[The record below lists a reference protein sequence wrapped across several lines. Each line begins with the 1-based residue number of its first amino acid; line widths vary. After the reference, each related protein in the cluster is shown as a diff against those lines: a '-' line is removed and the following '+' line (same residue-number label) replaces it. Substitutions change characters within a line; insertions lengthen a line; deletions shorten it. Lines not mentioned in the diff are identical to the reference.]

1 MRIAQLEFPTHVC
14 TRTGASMAAAVLIY
28 ECAIASVVLQ
38 GAAGAVKRRATFS
51 AQLEAQ
57 RDSVCFRLRAAEHA
71 PISEK
76 FDSGTDESDWWV
88 CSSGPSEDLPDAMT

>member
-1 MRIAQLEFPTHVC
+1 
-14 TRTGASMAAAVLIY
+14 MAAAVLY

-57 RDSVCFRLRAAEHA
+57 RDSVCYRLRKAEHA
-71 PISEK
+71 PISK
-76 FDSGTDESDWWV
+76 PFDSGTDESSWWV

>member
-1 MRIAQLEFPTHVC
+1 
-14 TRTGASMAAAVLIY
+14 MAAAVLIY

-57 RDSVCFRLRAAEHA
+57 RDSVCYRLRAAEHA
-71 PISEK
+71 PISK
-76 FDSGTDESDWWV
+76 VTGTTIV
-88 CSSGPSEDLPDAMT
+88 SSSTAPMSAENHA

>member
-1 MRIAQLEFPTHVC
+1 
-14 TRTGASMAAAVLIY
+14 MAAAVLIH

-57 RDSVCFRLRAAEHA
+57 RD
-71 PISEK
+71 
-76 FDSGTDESDWWV
+76 
-88 CSSGPSEDLPDAMT
+88 LPDQQNV

>member
-1 MRIAQLEFPTHVC
+1 M
-14 TRTGASMAAAVLIY
+14 SAAVLIY

-57 RDSVCFRLRAAEHA
+57 RDSVCYRLRKAEHA
-71 PISEK
+71 PISK
-76 FDSGTDESDWWV
+76 TFDSGTDESDWWV